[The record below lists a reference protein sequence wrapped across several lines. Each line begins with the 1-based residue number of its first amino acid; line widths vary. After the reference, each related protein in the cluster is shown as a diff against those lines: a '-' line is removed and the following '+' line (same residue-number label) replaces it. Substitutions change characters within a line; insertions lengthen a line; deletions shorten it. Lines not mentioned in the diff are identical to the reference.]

1 MASIQELKDAVKHW
15 ESVEKNGGSPTSAVK
30 LASAKAALAEA
41 EEAAKPVKKAKKAKK
56 EEPVVDDWNEDD
68 AIAEAD
74 EEE

>member
-1 MASIQELKDAVKHW
+1 MDINEIK
-15 ESVEKNGGSPTSAVK
+15 EKIAFWQKIEDEGGSPTSKSK
-30 LASAKAALAEA
+30 LAAFSKMLEEA
-41 EEAAKPVKKAKKAKK
+41 EAAKPARKAKK

>member
-1 MASIQELKDAVKHW
+1 MDVKEIKEKIAFW
-15 ESVEKNGGSPTSAVK
+15 QKVEDEGGSPTSAKK
-30 LASAKAALAEA
+30 LAAFKEML
-41 EEAAKPVKKAKKAKK
+41 EEAKPAKK

>member
-1 MASIQELKDAVKHW
+1 MLE
-15 ESVEKNGGSPTSAVK
+15 E
-30 LASAKAALAEA
+30 AEA
-41 EEAAKPVKKAKKAKK
+41 AAKPARKAKK

>member
-1 MASIQELKDAVKHW
+1 MDVKEIKEQVAFW
-15 ESVEKNGGSPTSAVK
+15 QKVEDEGGSPTSAKK
-30 LASAKAALAEA
+30 LAAFKEMLKEA
-41 EEAAKPVKKAKKAKK
+41 EAAKPAKK

>member
-1 MASIQELKDAVKHW
+1 MMASVKELEDKVAFWQK
-15 ESVEKNGGSPTSAVK
+15 VEDEGGSPTSAPK
-30 LASAKAALAEA
+30 LAAAKAELAEA
-41 EEAAKPVKKAKKAKK
+41 EAAAKPAKKAKK

>member
-1 MASIQELKDAVKHW
+1 MASIDELKQLVDKW
-15 ESVEKNGGSPTSAVK
+15 QKVEDNGGSPTSVAK
-30 LASAKAALAEA
+30 LKVYKRQLAEA
-41 EEAAKPVKKAKKAKK
+41 EEAKPVKKAKKAKK